1 MIISKV
7 INSLKS
13 ILLISFTFCH
23 SMASADL
30 QSSDSLQSR
39 IRLFEAW
46 LSTLMDEQSLVGVSV
61 SLVHDQKLVYSK
73 GFGFADFENR
83 YPATK
88 ETNYRVASITK
99 LFTSI
104 ALMQLVEEQ
113 KINLSTDV
121 ANIVPELRK
130 IQSNEYQVNEIT
142 IKSILTHTT
151 GLPTNPYFVLDEK
164 EENVK
169 RRSDEFLKNLPQQ
182 SIIFQ
187 PNRSSKYSNLAMDL
201 GGVIIE
207 RISGL
212 PYDQYVQEFILKP
225 LKMKSSGFPFPG
237 ELDDSNVIGYNRIVK
252 NKRSKN
258 KFSEMSNIL
267 GLPAAGLVSNV
278 TDLAKFMSWHFS
290 VLNGENESL
299 LSKNQLYQMQ
309 KIHWV
314 GIPIERHPV
323 LNSAMSYIANS
334 LELGGI
340 GLGYFR
346 DNEFVFHGG
355 GLSGFSS
362 KVAMNNTKKI
372 GVAVLANSSDAPVS
386 FEAPRSISRNLYQM
400 IGETIT
406 EDGSISKPML
416 YSEYEALY
424 SNDNFW
430 YFYAIE
436 MNQKLVLIDLLHTSP
451 MEESIVLSEVGD
463 DNFVNHDQE
472 GIYKGEF
479 WVRFHRDKK
488 GTVDSIIINNE
499 KIYRREVRN

>member
-1 MIISKV
+1 MTTSKV
-7 INSLKS
+7 INLLRN
-13 ILLISFTFCH
+13 ILLISFTFYH

-30 QSSDSLQSR
+30 QSSNLLQSR

-46 LSTLMDEQSLVGVSV
+46 LSTLIDEQSLVGVSV
-61 SLVHDQKLVYSK
+61 SLVQDQKLVYSK

-113 KINLSTDV
+113 KINLSTAVTDV
-121 ANIVPELRK
+121 VPELRK

-142 IKSILTHTT
+142 VKSILTHTT
-151 GLPTNPYFVLDEK
+151 GLPTNPYFILDKK
-164 EENVK
+164 EEYVRK
-169 RRSDEFLKNLPQQ
+169 RSDEFLKNLPQQ
-182 SIIFQ
+182 SIVFP
-187 PNRSSKYSNLAMDL
+187 PNRRSKYSNLAMDL

-212 PYDQYVQEFILKP
+212 PYDQYVQKFILKP
-225 LKMKSSGFPFPG
+225 LKMESSGFPFPG
-237 ELDDSNVIGYNRIVK
+237 KLDDSNVIGYNRIVK
-252 NKRSKN
+252 NKRLASN
-258 KFSEMSNIL
+258 FPEMSNIL

-278 TDLAKFMSWHFS
+278 IDLAKFMSWHFN

-299 LSKNQLYQMQ
+299 LSRNQLYQMQ
-309 KIHWV
+309 KIQWV

-323 LNSAMSYIANS
+323 INSAMSFVANI

-346 DNEFVFHGG
+346 DDEFVFHGG

-372 GVAVLANSSDAPVS
+372 GVAALANSSDAPVS
-386 FEAPRSISRNLYQM
+386 FESPRSISRNLYQM
-400 IGETIT
+400 IGEAIT
-406 EDGSISKPML
+406 EDESIGKPML

-424 SNDNFW
+424 SNENFW

-436 MNQKLVLIDLLHTSP
+436 IDQKLVLVDLLHTSP
-451 MEESIVLSEVGD
+451 MEKTIILSEVGD

-472 GIYKGEF
+472 SIYKGEF
-479 WVRFHRDKK
+479 FVHFHRDEK
-488 GTVDSIIINNE
+488 GRVDSIIINNE
-499 KIYRREVRN
+499 KIYRREK